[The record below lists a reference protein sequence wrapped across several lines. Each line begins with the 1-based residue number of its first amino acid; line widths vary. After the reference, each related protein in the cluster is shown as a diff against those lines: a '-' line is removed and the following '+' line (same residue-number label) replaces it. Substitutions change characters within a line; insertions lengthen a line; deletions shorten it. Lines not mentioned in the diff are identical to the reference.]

1 MSNTLQIS
9 LTPDLYRPVVFP
21 DRCVCCGATRES
33 ESTLA
38 LNRFVKRG
46 KRQEAVI
53 LKYQVPHCR
62 RCARST
68 KTVFLAGCIPF
79 VLGLLVVGLAVF
91 LIVTY
96 GASIW
101 GLDSYG
107 DPNNDN
113 SLVLGA
119 AAGLFVGLVGG
130 FLFEVTARIILLPV
144 MGRGLLAA
152 PLLALQLLDDSD
164 YVAGLKGKLE
174 SDASSVH
181 FTFLNDDVAR
191 EFRSLNAAQN

>member
-1 MSNTLQIS
+1 MI
-9 LTPDLYRPVVFP
+9 
-21 DRCVCCGATRES
+21 
-33 ESTLA
+33 
-38 LNRFVKRG
+38 LNRFVRRG
-46 KRQEAVI
+46 ERQEAVTQ
-53 LKYQVPHCR
+53 KYQVPHCR

-79 VLGLLVVGLAVF
+79 VLGLLIVGLAVF

-107 DPNNDN
+107 KPDNSN

-119 AAGLFVGLVGG
+119 AAGLFAGLAGG
-130 FLFEVTARIILLPV
+130 FLFEVIARIILLPV
-144 MGRGLLAA
+144 MGRGLLSA
-152 PLLALQLLDDSD
+152 PLLALQFLDDSD

-181 FTFLNDDVAR
+181 FTFSNEEVAR
-191 EFRSLNAAQN
+191 EFRSLNAARS